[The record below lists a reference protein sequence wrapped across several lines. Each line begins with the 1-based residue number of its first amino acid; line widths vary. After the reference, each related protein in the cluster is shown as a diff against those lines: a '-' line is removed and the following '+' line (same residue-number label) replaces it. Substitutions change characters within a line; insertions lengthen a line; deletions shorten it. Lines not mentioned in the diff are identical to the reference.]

1 MRILLKCPT
10 RGRPE
15 QVIATLKKYV
25 QLARRPDR
33 IGIAISCDVDDPTMT
48 PSAVQQRLLSTV
60 SNFEWT
66 ALYFGGSKTKIEA
79 CNADMEK
86 IEYPWDVVVLV
97 SDDMVPEV
105 SGYDELIRYA
115 MSPDRDCILWFNDGH
130 QEYFLN
136 TLAIYGRVMYER
148 LGHIYEPAY
157 KSFYC
162 DTELTDRC
170 KTDLLPKT
178 RYISKCIIRHK
189 HFFWTK
195 ETPDALYQQNQRF
208 WSDDFR
214 TYMNRKKYDFDLSI
228 LIATLEQRRPLF
240 EKLTADIREKFARI
254 CPGLRLEILE
264 ERDSGQ
270 MSVGMKR
277 RRLLNNAKGV
287 YSAFIDDD
295 DDVTNAYFEDF
306 LACFNEK
313 KDVMRI
319 RGQMHDQTFT
329 HSLENKL
336 NGMMWVDGIF
346 VRLPNH
352 LNPMRSEIARMIQF
366 EDATRGEDLKW
377 TIQLSKSGLL
387 KSEYTSDPSRIHYKY
402 NLGDRVIGPEFVEYQ
417 KSHTHQDWISTLL
430 VSAPKPQPPQSQTQR
445 PQQER
450 RIGAMR
456 LGARGFVS
464 RQ

>member
-25 QLARRPDR
+25 QLARRPDQ

-48 PSAVQQRLLSTV
+48 PSGVQQRLLSTV
-60 SNFEWT
+60 SNFEWS

-136 TLAIYGRVMYER
+136 TLSIYGRVMYER

-170 KTDLLPKT
+170 KTDLLSKT

-189 HFFWTK
+189 HFFWTNEK
-195 ETPDALYQQNQRF
+195 PDALYQQNQRF

-270 MSVGMKR
+270 MSVGLKR
-277 RRLLNNAKGV
+277 RRLLNNTKGV

-295 DDVTNAYFEDF
+295 DDVTDAYFEDF

-336 NGMMWVDGIF
+336 SGMMWVDGVF

-387 KSEYTSDPSRIHYKY
+387 QSEYSSDPSRIHYKY

-417 KSHTHQDWISTLL
+417 KSHTHQDWIPTLL
-430 VSAPKPQPPQSQTQR
+430 ITAPKPQPPQ
-445 PQQER
+445 QER
-450 RIGAMR
+450 QIRGMR
-456 LGARGFVS
+456 LGPRGFVS